1 MKASKIY
8 AKSGIKV
15 KSLSPETG
23 RKRGRPCKE
32 LSRAEKLTLRAKKAW
47 ATRRSNAVAKETENV
62 SVKFKNYY
70 GENKEVAR
78 KIMIDAICATPR
90 YCGTKIDRILTL
102 PAAKAII
109 ERRLLEISS
118 RFTFSAVE
126 YDKNVAN
133 ELHKTIY
140 ENNMGGAMDV
150 HCGKISDIIY
160 RANKDEFS
168 HLILDY
174 CGEIDTFYDEIDY
187 ALMHKIVQVNGTVSI
202 TVAKRTHPSNKK
214 TGIVARMNKMYPLR
228 PDAIGEVE
236 WALIQ
241 IFEEYQKRGL
251 YSFETLKN
259 YSDSTRGANMAL
271 IVLRRIK

>member
-1 MKASKIY
+1 MKTSNPKVNVV
-8 AKSGIKV
+8 AK
-15 KSLSPETG
+15 
-23 RKRGRPCKE
+23 KRGRPCKE
-32 LSRAEKLTLRAKKAW
+32 MTRAEKLTLRAKKAW
-47 ATRRSNAVAKETENV
+47 ATRRANAGEIIKEVVKETEKTA
-62 SVKFKNYY
+62 VKFKNYY

-90 YCGTKIDRILTL
+90 LQRAKVDRILCL

-109 ERRLLEISS
+109 ELRLLEIYS
-118 RFTFSAVE
+118 RFTFSACE
-126 YDKNVAN
+126 YDKEVAN

-140 ENNMGGAMDV
+140 ENNLGGIMDV

-174 CGEIDTFYDEIDY
+174 CGEIDTFYDEIDH
-187 ALMHKIVQVNGTVSI
+187 ALMNKIVQVGGTVSI
-202 TVAKRTHPSNKK
+202 TVAKRTHPSNKE

-259 YSDSTRGANMAL
+259 YSDSARGANMAL

>member
-1 MKASKIY
+1 MYVTKTNKPMKNTATP
-8 AKSGIKV
+8 V
-15 KSLSPETG
+15 
-23 RKRGRPCKE
+23 KRGRP
-32 LSRAEKLTLRAKKAW
+32 SKLTLRAKKAW
-47 ATRRSNAVAKETENV
+47 ATRRSNAAAKETKIVVKETKSV
-62 SVKFKNYY
+62 SDVKFKNYY

-90 YCGTKIDRILTL
+90 YRGAKIDRILCL

-140 ENNMGGAMDV
+140 ENNLGGVMNV
-150 HCGKISDIIY
+150 YCGKISDIIY

-174 CGEIDTFYDEIDY
+174 CGEIDTFYDEIDH
-187 ALMHKIVQVNGTVSI
+187 ALMNKIVQVGGTVSI
-202 TVAKRTHPSNKK
+202 TVAKRTHPSNKE

-259 YSDSTRGANMAL
+259 YSDSARGANMAL